1 MAQREADATIEGT
14 ALSSGRTVKLKDLV
28 PAASNT
34 VNTTFIVLDKA
45 APSARP
51 SHRHPHAQAGG
62 GGGGGREEKEVTCL
76 ALVADETAAAHFLL
90 WGGECGA
97 FEPGDIVRLTDG
109 IFSYHRAN
117 ALVLRAGRRGRAEKV
132 GEFTMLFVETP
143 NMSEIQWKTDPKDKR
158 RMVQEAVLSP
168 YSQIFKPLR

>member
-1 MAQREADATIEGT
+1 MMAMAQREADAPSEG
-14 ALSSGRTVKLKDLV
+14 AAAVSGVMAVKLKDLV
-28 PAASNT
+28 PAATNT

-45 APSARP
+45 APSTR
-51 SHRHPHAQAGG
+51 RQGG
-62 GGGGGREEKEVTCL
+62 AREETCL

-90 WGGECGA
+90 WGAECGA

-109 IFSYHRAN
+109 IFSYHRGN

-132 GEFTMLFVETP
+132 GEFAMLFVETP
-143 NMSEIQWKTDPKDKR
+143 NMSELQWGPDPSDGR
-158 RMVQEAVLSP
+158 RMVQEAVVSP

>member
-1 MAQREADATIEGT
+1 MAQREADTPGGGT
-14 ALSSGRTVKLKDLV
+14 TGSSSGRGGERTVKLKDLV
-28 PAASNT
+28 PAATNT

-45 APSARP
+45 APRP
-51 SHRHPHAQAGG
+51 SHASAHVRD
-62 GGGGGREEKEVTCL
+62 GGRGGEETCL

-97 FEPGDIVRLTDG
+97 FEPGDIVRLTGG

-117 ALVLRAGRRGRAEKV
+117 SLVLRAGRRGRAEKV

-143 NMSEIQWKTDPKDKR
+143 NMSEVRWAPDPADPR
-158 RMVQEAVLSP
+158 RMVQEAVVSP
-168 YSQIFKPLR
+168 YSQVFKPPR